1 MTQKKS
7 TSARNRRPPTE
18 IRITPESEKWLKE
31 RAESPEGQKLLY
43 SLENSKFLEIHL
55 KKLIKISP
63 FDCEHASNVDQLFA
77 EHATINQMVAT
88 PTGVQLGLRF
98 TAFAHFVA

>member
-1 MTQKKS
+1 MANDVDVVA
-7 TSARNRRPPTE
+7 ARPTN
-18 IRITPESEKWLKE
+18 
-31 RAESPEGQKLLY
+31 
-43 SLENSKFLEIHL
+43 SLENNKFLDIYS

-88 PTGVQLGLRF
+88 PTGVQSGLRF

>member
-1 MTQKKS
+1 MANLLIDKS
-7 TSARNRRPPTE
+7 MANDVDVVAARPTN
-18 IRITPESEKWLKE
+18 
-31 RAESPEGQKLLY
+31 
-43 SLENSKFLEIHL
+43 SLENNKFLDIYS
-55 KKLIKISP
+55 KKLIKIPP

-88 PTGVQLGLRF
+88 PTGVQSGLRF

>member
-1 MTQKKS
+1 MDYDVNVVAT
-7 TSARNRRPPTE
+7 PPTN
-18 IRITPESEKWLKE
+18 
-31 RAESPEGQKLLY
+31 
-43 SLENSKFLEIHL
+43 SLENNKFLDIYS
-55 KKLIKISP
+55 KKLIKIPP

-88 PTGVQLGLRF
+88 PTGVQSGLRF